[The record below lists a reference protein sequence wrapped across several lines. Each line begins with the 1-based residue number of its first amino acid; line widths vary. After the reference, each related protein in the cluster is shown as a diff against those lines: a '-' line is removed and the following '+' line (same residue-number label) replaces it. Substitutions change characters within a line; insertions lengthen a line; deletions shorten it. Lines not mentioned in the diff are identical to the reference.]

1 MSQQFHV
8 DPGELRAHAVGLAG
22 VAADVGTALSAA
34 QSVALGSEAYGLLCA
49 WMPGVINEVSAD
61 VVAGINQSLVALDL
75 TVSELTAAAAAY
87 QGSDAAMSAALR
99 SAAGIA

>member
-1 MSQQFHV
+1 M
-8 DPGELRAHAVGLAG
+8 
-22 VAADVGTALSAA
+22 
-34 QSVALGSEAYGLLCA
+34 
-49 WMPGVINEVSAD
+49 INEVSAD